1 MHKNQQKHIV
11 KLSARQK
18 RQLEN
23 IISKGKHKSRD
34 IKRAQVLLKS
44 NQGIKDED
52 IVATVGLSS
61 RTVER
66 VRQRFTEKGGG
77 LERAVYDLPRT
88 GQPAKLDDVKEAKL
102 VAIACSGA
110 PEGRDRW
117 TLELLQHRL
126 IDDKIVNTISLN
138 AIHQH
143 LINRGIKPWREKNVV
158 RAGTDI

>member
-1 MHKNQQKHIV
+1 MNKNQQKHIV

-18 RQLEN
+18 RQLED
-23 IISKGKHKSRD
+23 IIGKGKHKARD

-44 NQGIKDED
+44 NQGMKDED
-52 IVATVGLSS
+52 ISVSVGLSP

-66 VRQRFTEKGGG
+66 VRQRFTEIGGG
-77 LERAVYDLPRT
+77 INRAVYELPRT

-102 VAIACSGA
+102 VAIACSRA

-117 TLELLQHRL
+117 TLELLKQRL
-126 IDDKIVNTISLN
+126 IGDKVVNTISLN

-158 RAGTDI
+158 RAGADR